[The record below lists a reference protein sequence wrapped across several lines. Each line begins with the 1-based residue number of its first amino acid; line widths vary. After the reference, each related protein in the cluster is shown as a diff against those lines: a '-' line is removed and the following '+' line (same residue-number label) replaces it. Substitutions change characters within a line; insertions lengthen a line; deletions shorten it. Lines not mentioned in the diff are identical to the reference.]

1 MQFARV
7 AQATDF
13 VYCYTML
20 EMNKRGDLSVSSIS
34 TPSAPSSNSRRVS
47 DREPSSMTLMNTKIL
62 YEPVTAELS
71 TFFPFDPYRLP
82 RSSAFVQG
90 VYREW
95 SSVALDEDD
104 EDEDEDEAEDAEDNE
119 GDSPSQ
125 LGAVSNTAH
134 LDIPK
139 AAVATQR
146 NTDDGALGE
155 SLGAMSIS
163 PVPMS
168 ISIDMRR

>member
-20 EMNKRGDLSVSSIS
+20 EMNKRGDLPLSSLSVS
-34 TPSAPSSNSRRVS
+34 SAPSSNPRRVS
-47 DREPSSMTLMNTKIL
+47 DVGSSSMTLANTKIL
-62 YEPVTAELS
+62 YEPVNAELN

-82 RSSAFVQG
+82 RSSTFVQG

-95 SSVALDEDD
+95 SSVAIEE
-104 EDEDEDEAEDAEDNE
+104 EDEDEDDADDAAEEEGEAS
-119 GDSPSQ
+119 SPS
-125 LGAVSNTAH
+125 LGNSAH
-134 LDIPK
+134 LDIPQS
-139 AAVATQR
+139 ATAGHR
-146 NTDDGALGE
+146 TGDDGGLGK

-163 PVPMS
+163 PAPMS
-168 ISIDMRR
+168 ISVGMRR